1 MLVISDLHWRTDTPS
16 WRKEPCY
23 ATTVLRPQL
32 AKVFDMDPNVCVAG
46 DVFHRS
52 ADFEAVFDLM
62 TFLLER
68 KARLYAVRGQHDMK
82 YHNESLAETGFNLL
96 AHIGLIVPLDDKP
109 VEIDGLSI
117 CGYGW
122 GREIPECGGDV
133 LIAHVSVSH
142 GNAVIPGADTATAFR
157 EKAKNF
163 RMVFTG
169 DNHVRF
175 SISDALEYQGRY
187 TYSQCGIFNAGCFH
201 QMSADLIQQCPIAWH
216 VNGEIIQ
223 MFHIPYSEPMVNE
236 AYMVHKAKGKA
247 EVAGAEFVTALA
259 EARKRGGG
267 NAFLAAL
274 KKARPDV
281 EDPAVKELLGEII
294 KICEEAHT

>member
-1 MLVISDLHWRTDTPS
+1 ML
-16 WRKEPCY
+16 
-23 ATTVLRPQL
+23 
-32 AKVFDMDPNVCVAG
+32 VAG

-68 KARLYAVRGQHDMK
+68 KAKLYAVRGQHDMK

-96 AHIGLIVPLDDKP
+96 AHIGLIVPLDDTP
-109 VEIDGLSI
+109 VEIDGLKV

-163 RMVFTG
+163 RYVFTG
-169 DNHVRF
+169 DNHIRF
-175 SISDALEYQGRY
+175 SVKGLY
-187 TYSQCGIFNAGCFH
+187 NAGCFH
-201 QMSADLIQQCPIAWH
+201 QMSADLIDQEPIAWL
-216 VNGEIIQ
+216 VDTREVGIWD
-223 MFHIPYSEPMVNE
+223 IPYDAPMVNE
-236 AYMVHKAKGKA
+236 AYMAHKAKGKA

-281 EDPAVKELLGEII
+281 EDSAVKELLSEII
-294 KICEEAHT
+294 KICEETHT